1 MTIRDLA
8 GKAGV
13 SNQTIV
19 QIEHGRISPRI
30 RTIRRI
36 CEALE
41 VSPEEVVEFGE
52 ALRGP
57 VDEGDADDE
66 GSTGPLDAVPDRLQP
81 LIDTMPAGSLGGIS
95 DESTFGF
102 VLAPDG
108 AVRYASPSVERVL
121 GVDAGSL
128 VGADVFDAI
137 IQFVHPDDQYETM
150 RLLHYLLVTPG
161 AVDEITYRVSPPGG
175 DWREMRLHG
184 TNLIDHPA
192 IEGVL
197 LVASPL
203 PED

>member
-41 VSPEEVVEFGE
+41 LNPEDIVEFGE

-57 VDEGDADDE
+57 LDEGDAEDE
-66 GSTGPLDAVPDRLQP
+66 GPTGPLDTVPDRLQP
-81 LIDTMPAGSLGGIS
+81 LLDTMPSDSLGGIS
-95 DESTFGF
+95 SASTFGF
-102 VLAPDG
+102 ILTRDG
-108 AVRYASPSVERVL
+108 TVRYASPSIERVL
-121 GVDAGSL
+121 GADAGSL

-175 DWREMRLHG
+175 AWREMRLHG